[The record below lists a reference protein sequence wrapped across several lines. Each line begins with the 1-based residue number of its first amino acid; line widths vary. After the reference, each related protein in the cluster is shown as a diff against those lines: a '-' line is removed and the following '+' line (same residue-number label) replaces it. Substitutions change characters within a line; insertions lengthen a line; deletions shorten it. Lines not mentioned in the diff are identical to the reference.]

1 MRCLIVEDD
10 PTLATQLAAAM
21 AEAGFAADIAH
32 DGIKAEFMGATDP
45 YDVAVL
51 DLGLPGLPGIEVLTR
66 WRAQGVGMPVLIL
79 TARGDWADKVAGF
92 RAGADDYAVKPFR
105 VDEVVLRARTLVRRA
120 AGHAASVLTAG
131 PLSYETQLGVITRD
145 GAPLKLTAFET
156 RILGYLMHHPDRVVS
171 RTELSEHLYD
181 AGSDRDFK
189 SIEVVIGRL
198 RRKIGGDHA
207 GGGVI
212 ETRRGEGYVLRRAPR
227 AAPE

>member
-10 PTLATQLAAAM
+10 PTLATQLAQAM
-21 AEAGFAADIAH
+21 AEGGFVPDVFH
-32 DGIKAEFMGATDP
+32 NGSEAEFAGATEP

-66 WRAQGVGMPVLIL
+66 WRAQGVTMPVLIL
-79 TARGDWADKVAGF
+79 TARGDWSDKVAGF

-105 VDEVVLRARTLVRRA
+105 LEEVVLRAQTLVRRA
-120 AGHAASVLTAG
+120 AGHARVVLTAG
-131 PLSYETQLGVITRD
+131 PLAYDTQLGVITRD
-145 GAPLKLTAFET
+145 GVALKLTPFET
-156 RILGYLMHHPDRVVS
+156 RILGYLMHHPDRIVS

-198 RRKIGGDHA
+198 RRKIGDGL
-207 GGGVI
+207 I
-212 ETRRGEGYVLRRAPR
+212 ETRRGEGYVLRRPA
-227 AAPE
+227 

>member
-131 PLSYETQLGVITRD
+131 PLSYDTQLGVITRD

-227 AAPE
+227 AVPE